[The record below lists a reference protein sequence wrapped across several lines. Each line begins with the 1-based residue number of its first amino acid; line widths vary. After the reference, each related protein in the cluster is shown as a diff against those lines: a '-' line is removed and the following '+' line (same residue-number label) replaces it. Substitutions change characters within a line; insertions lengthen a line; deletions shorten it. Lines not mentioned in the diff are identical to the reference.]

1 MKKTMKL
8 SKKGQELIDLY
19 TNMVETGV
27 KRIDGQKNP
36 RVFSEFGARYYR
48 VSLKKGF
55 DLLKIKST
63 LDYGCGGADWML
75 DGFEPETN
83 ASAKEYFGLE
93 ECYRYE
99 PARDI
104 DERRKVD
111 CVINFDVLE
120 HIFIADVSNVIDEI
134 FSYASKLVVLNI
146 ACYPAQAL
154 LPNGENA
161 HITVRHPLWWKAQ
174 VDQIALNY
182 PDISVLLIASTGY
195 LQAEAF
201 PIYKA
206 NDWLNGSTFTTK

>member
-1 MKKTMKL
+1 MAL
-8 SKKGQELIDLY
+8 SKKGQELINLY

-27 KRIDGQKNP
+27 DRTDGQRNHKGK
-36 RVFSEFGARYYR
+36 VFSEFGARYYR
-48 VSLKKGF
+48 VNLKRDF
-55 DLLKIKST
+55 DLHKIKST
-63 LDYGCGGADWML
+63 LDYGCGASDWML

-83 ASAKEYFGLE
+83 VSAKEYFGLE

-104 DERRKVD
+104 DERQKVD
-111 CVINFDVLE
+111 CVISFDVLE
-120 HIFIADVSNVIDEI
+120 HIFVADVSNVIDEI
-134 FSYASKLVVLNI
+134 FSYATKLVVLNI
-146 ACYPAQAL
+146 ACYEAAAL

-161 HITVRHPLWWKAQ
+161 HITVRNPHWWKAQ
-174 VDQIALNY
+174 VDQIALSY